1 MRIVLKLTGKAF
13 EPGNE
18 QVLLK
23 IIKILREKASTD
35 RVVVITGGGKTA
47 RKYVELGK
55 ELGVNNAWLD
65 LLGIEASRLNALL
78 LAAALGELAHT
89 PIPRSVDEALH
100 GLSTGKVVVL
110 GGLQPGQST
119 NAVSAMIA
127 ELVKADL
134 LINATNVDGVYD
146 KDPSK
151 YPDAKPLKEISIRQ
165 LSEMLRSQD
174 FRPGHYEL
182 LDAVALKVI
191 ARSRIR
197 LVFVNAFK
205 PETIRMAWEL
215 RKEAGTWVKYYP

>member
-1 MRIVLKLTGKAF
+1 MHVVLKLTGKVF

-18 QVLLK
+18 RVLLE
-23 IIKILREKASTD
+23 ITEILKEKASTD
-35 RVVVITGGGKTA
+35 RLVVITGGGKTA

-55 ELGVNNAWLD
+55 ELGVSNAWLD
-65 LLGIEASRLNALL
+65 LLGMEASRLNALL
-78 LAAALGELAHT
+78 LAASLSELAYT
-89 PIPRSVDEALH
+89 PIPRSVDEVLQ

-151 YPDAKPLKEISIRQ
+151 YPDAKPLKEVSIQQ
-165 LSEMLRSQD
+165 LAEMLRSQD

-182 LDAVALKVI
+182 LDAVALRVI
-191 ARSRIR
+191 ARSKIR

-205 PETIRMAWEL
+205 PETIRLAWEL
-215 RKEAGTWVKYYP
+215 RQEAGTWVKY

>member
-1 MRIVLKLTGKAF
+1 MHVVLKLTGKVF

-18 QVLLK
+18 RVLLE
-23 IIKILREKASTD
+23 ITEILKEKASTD
-35 RVVVITGGGKTA
+35 RLVVITGGGKTA

-55 ELGVNNAWLD
+55 ELGVSNAWLD
-65 LLGIEASRLNALL
+65 LLGMEASRLNALL
-78 LAAALGELAHT
+78 LAALLGELAYT
-89 PIPRSVDEALH
+89 PIPRSVDEVLQ
-100 GLSTGKVVVL
+100 GLSTGKVVIL

-127 ELVKADL
+127 ELVRADL

-151 YPDAKPLKEISIRQ
+151 YPDAKPLKEVSIQQ
-165 LSEMLRSQD
+165 LAEMLRSQD

-182 LDAVALKVI
+182 LDAVALRMV
-191 ARSRIR
+191 ARSKIR

-205 PETIRMAWEL
+205 PETIRLAWEL
-215 RKEAGTWVKYYP
+215 RQEAGTWVRH

>member
-1 MRIVLKLTGKAF
+1 MHVVLKLTGKVF

-18 QVLLK
+18 RVLLE
-23 IIKILREKASTD
+23 ITEILKEKASTD
-35 RVVVITGGGKTA
+35 RLVVITGGGKTA

-55 ELGVNNAWLD
+55 ELGVSNAWLD
-65 LLGIEASRLNALL
+65 LLGMEASRLNALL
-78 LAAALGELAHT
+78 LAALLGELAYT
-89 PIPRSVDEALH
+89 PIPRSVDEVLQ
-100 GLSTGKVVVL
+100 GLSTGKVVIL

-127 ELVKADL
+127 ELVRADL

-151 YPDAKPLKEISIRQ
+151 YPDAKPLKEVSIQQ
-165 LSEMLRSQD
+165 LAEMLRSQD

-182 LDAVALKVI
+182 LDAVALRMV
-191 ARSRIR
+191 ARSKIR

-205 PETIRMAWEL
+205 PETIRLAWEL
-215 RKEAGTWVKYYP
+215 RQEAGTWVRY

>member
-1 MRIVLKLTGKAF
+1 MRVVLKLTGKVF

-18 QVLLK
+18 RVLLEVTELLK
-23 IIKILREKASTD
+23 EKASTD

-55 ELGVNNAWLD
+55 ELGVSNAWLD

-78 LAAALGELAHT
+78 LAALLGELAYT
-89 PIPRSVDEALH
+89 PIPRSVDEVLQ
-100 GLSTGKVVVL
+100 GLSAGKVVIL

-127 ELVKADL
+127 ELVRADL

-151 YPDAKPLKEISIRQ
+151 YPDAKPLKEVSIQQ
-165 LSEMLRSQD
+165 LAEMLRSQD

-182 LDAVALKVI
+182 LDTVALRVV
-191 ARSRIR
+191 ARSKIR

-205 PETIRMAWEL
+205 PETIKLAWEL
-215 RKEAGTWVKYYP
+215 RQEAGTWVKH

>member
-1 MRIVLKLTGKAF
+1 MHVVLKLTGKVF

-18 QVLLK
+18 RVLLEITEVLK
-23 IIKILREKASTD
+23 EKASTD
-35 RVVVITGGGKTA
+35 RVVVITGGGRTA

-55 ELGVNNAWLD
+55 ELGVSNAWLD

-78 LAAALGELAHT
+78 LASLLGELAYT
-89 PIPRSVDEALH
+89 PIPRSVDEVLQ
-100 GLSTGKVVVL
+100 GLSTGKVVIL

-127 ELVKADL
+127 ELVRADL

-151 YPDAKPLKEISIRQ
+151 YPDAKPLKEVSIQQ
-165 LSEMLRSQD
+165 LAEMLRSQD

-182 LDAVALKVI
+182 LDAVALRVI
-191 ARSRIR
+191 ARSKIR

-205 PETIRMAWEL
+205 PETIRLAWEL
-215 RKEAGTWVKYYP
+215 RQEAGTWVRY

>member
-1 MRIVLKLTGKAF
+1 MHVVLKLTGKVF

-18 QVLLK
+18 RVLLE
-23 IIKILREKASTD
+23 ITEILKEKASTD

-55 ELGVNNAWLD
+55 ELGVSNAWLD
-65 LLGIEASRLNALL
+65 LLGMEASRLNALL
-78 LAAALGELAHT
+78 LAALLGELAYT
-89 PIPRSVDEALH
+89 PIPRSVDEVLQ
-100 GLSTGKVVVL
+100 GLSTGKVVIL

-127 ELVKADL
+127 ELVRADL

-151 YPDAKPLKEISIRQ
+151 YPDAKPLKEVSIQQ
-165 LSEMLRSQD
+165 LAEMLRSQD

-182 LDAVALKVI
+182 LDTVALRVV
-191 ARSRIR
+191 ARSKIR

-205 PETIRMAWEL
+205 PETIRLAWEL
-215 RKEAGTWVKYYP
+215 HQEAGTWVKH

>member
-1 MRIVLKLTGKAF
+1 MHVVLKLTGKVF

-18 QVLLK
+18 RVLLEITEVLK
-23 IIKILREKASTD
+23 EKASTD
-35 RVVVITGGGKTA
+35 RVVVITGGGRTA

-55 ELGVNNAWLD
+55 ELGVSNAWLD

-78 LAAALGELAHT
+78 LASLLGELAYT
-89 PIPRSVDEALH
+89 PIPRSVDEVLQ
-100 GLSTGKVVVL
+100 GLSTGKVVIL

-127 ELVKADL
+127 ELVRADL

-151 YPDAKPLKEISIRQ
+151 YPDAKPLKEVSIQQ
-165 LSEMLRSQD
+165 LAEMLRSQD

-182 LDAVALKVI
+182 LDAVALRVI
-191 ARSRIR
+191 ARSKIR

-205 PETIRMAWEL
+205 PETIRLAWEL
-215 RKEAGTWVKYYP
+215 RQEAGTWLKH

>member
-1 MRIVLKLTGKAF
+1 MHVVLKLTGKVF

-18 QVLLK
+18 RVLLEITEVLK
-23 IIKILREKASTD
+23 EKASTD
-35 RVVVITGGGKTA
+35 RAVVITGGGRTA

-55 ELGVNNAWLD
+55 ELGVSNAWLD

-78 LAAALGELAHT
+78 LASLLGELAYT
-89 PIPRSVDEALH
+89 PIPRSVDEVLQ
-100 GLSTGKVVVL
+100 GLSTGKVVIL

-127 ELVKADL
+127 ELVRADL

-151 YPDAKPLKEISIRQ
+151 YPDAKPLKEVSIQQ
-165 LSEMLRSQD
+165 LAEMLRSQD

-182 LDAVALKVI
+182 LDAVALRVI
-191 ARSRIR
+191 ARSKIR

-205 PETIRMAWEL
+205 PETIRLAWEL
-215 RKEAGTWVKYYP
+215 RQEAGTWVRY

>member
-1 MRIVLKLTGKAF
+1 MHVVLKLTGKVF

-18 QVLLK
+18 RVLLE
-23 IIKILREKASTD
+23 ITEILKEKASTD
-35 RVVVITGGGKTA
+35 RLVVITGGGKTA

-55 ELGVNNAWLD
+55 ELGVSNAWLD
-65 LLGIEASRLNALL
+65 LLGMEASRLNALL
-78 LAAALGELAHT
+78 LAASLSELAYT
-89 PIPRSVDEALH
+89 PIPRSVDEVLQ
-100 GLSTGKVVVL
+100 GLSTGKVVIL

-151 YPDAKPLKEISIRQ
+151 YPDAKPLREVSIQQ
-165 LSEMLRSQD
+165 LAEMLRSQD

-182 LDAVALKVI
+182 LDAVALRVI
-191 ARSRIR
+191 ARSKIR

-205 PETIRMAWEL
+205 PETIRLAWEL
-215 RKEAGTWVKYYP
+215 RQEAGTWVRY